1 MKFTPELIEKLK
13 YYIYLYLDPDTN
25 EVFYVG
31 RGRGNRTFTHLSD
44 ELKSNKTKRI
54 NEIRKRGKKPK
65 IEILIHGLEDE
76 SLATKVE
83 AAVIDLIG
91 VQNLTNKVRG
101 WHSRVHGRMEVPEII
116 GLYNQKDVKITEPAL
131 LIRINRL
138 FRYGMSPVELYDAT
152 RGIWKIGPNREKA
165 RYAFAVYDGI
175 INEVYVITAWF
186 PAGTTFTKRVQSGW
200 KSTDRWE
207 FIGAMAPSKIR
218 HKYINKSVRKYFPKN
233 DQNPIHYVNI

>member
-1 MKFTPELIEKLK
+1 MKFTPEVIEKLK

-175 INEVYVITAWF
+175 I
-186 PAGTTFTKRVQSGW
+186 K
-200 KSTDRWE
+200 
-207 FIGAMAPSKIR
+207 
-218 HKYINKSVRKYFPKN
+218 
-233 DQNPIHYVNI
+233 